1 MNPLTELDRL
11 ITEGADDEL
20 LTAYFMN
27 ETLEQNRTRLSRNLR
42 LNCQNINRIF
52 GQIRTDTYPLAEG
65 L

>member
-52 GQIRTDTYPLAEG
+52 GQIRKDEYPLAEG